1 MYRRNLYPAAT
12 IKLRGLHLA
21 KFIPEKSKTNVD
33 FIAWSVARME
43 HEKRSITAPAVAGN
57 MCATMAEQF
66 HSRLMHYRL
75 LLSGKE
81 SK

>member
-1 MYRRNLYPAAT
+1 
-12 IKLRGLHLA
+12 
-21 KFIPEKSKTNVD
+21 
-33 FIAWSVARME
+33 ME

-66 HSRLMHYRL
+66 HSRLMYYRL

-81 SK
+81 SQ